1 VIAIVAGIVGSLF
14 ASDAWN
20 DFTYAAGETANPK
33 IILQLN
39 LFFNTLLVNLF
50 YIFFNP
56 PYLLVLPF
64 QQNPNGSTFS
74 SMRFQFCN
82 GRQSGQSCSL
92 YVFKGGEET
101 FYLKG
106 YQI

>member
-1 VIAIVAGIVGSLF
+1 VIAIVVGMVGSLF

-20 DFTYAAGETANPK
+20 DFTCAAGETANPR

-39 LFFNTLLVNLF
+39 LFFNTLLVNLL
-50 YIFFNP
+50 YIIFNP

-74 SMRFQFCN
+74 SMRTQFAMEDRVDNLAACMF
-82 GRQSGQSCSL
+82 L
-92 YVFKGGEET
+92 GEEKKLFT
-101 FYLKG
+101 
-106 YQI
+106 

>member
-1 VIAIVAGIVGSLF
+1 VIAIVARMIESLF

-20 DFTYAAGETANPK
+20 NFTCTAGETANPR